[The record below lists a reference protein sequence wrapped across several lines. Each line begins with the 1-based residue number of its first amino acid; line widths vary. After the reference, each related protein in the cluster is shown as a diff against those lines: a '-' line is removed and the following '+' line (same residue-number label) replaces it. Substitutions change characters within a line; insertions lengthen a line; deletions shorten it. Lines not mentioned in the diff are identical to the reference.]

1 MLKFFVVEGEL
12 APTLSCK
19 PAEKKGVL
27 SRSTTK
33 GLRASVGWS
42 TRNKISLSAS
52 LMCSMETLVPYLEP
66 ILRPSKR
73 IRTELR
79 DRVKLALDRLVNAG
93 AFIMVDEPTAS
104 VNQMAVATKKGASQR
119 TCIGSTIPEPH
130 IKAPTL
136 SSSSP

>member
-1 MLKFFVVEGEL
+1 M
-12 APTLSCK
+12 
-19 PAEKKGVL
+19 
-27 SRSTTK
+27 
-33 GLRASVGWS
+33 
-42 TRNKISLSAS
+42 
-52 LMCSMETLVPYLEP
+52 PYLEP

-73 IRTELR
+73 IPTELR
-79 DRVKLALDRLVNAG
+79 DRGKLALDRLVNAG

-104 VNQMAVATKKGASQR
+104 VNQMAVAIKKGASQR